1 MKKFEY
7 KQLKRTVDFEYLNEL
22 GNEGWELVAIQGDFY
37 FLKREIS
44 VVSDKQLLNEI
55 VKQGEHTGTIEE
67 TYHHEE

>member
-7 KQLKRTVDFEYLNEL
+7 KQLKRAVDFEYLNEL